1 MSNHFWLGSLC
12 LVQGR
17 QTFPP
22 GIVSV
27 GDAITIL
34 QDLGNRIPDKSW
46 MLYLL
51 EVFDRKAGA
60 PVELNLICQF
70 NDRDNFWA
78 IFGGTNRHKFT
89 SVLPVVGHTYLRQ
102 IIFKKESREV
112 EYLLT
117 DRTTGQSEKF
127 VFNATGIAFEG
138 KTSFSGVE
146 WWNKAG
152 RGPFPVR
159 YRVQVS
165 GLMCGIADGQAITYL
180 PYDGLVPDKDRA
192 GDDYPISF
200 GSVEARDG
208 YLSYE
213 VADGTAKRGLGFT
226 KGQHATL

>member
-1 MSNHFWLGSLC
+1 
-12 LVQGR
+12 VQGR

-34 QDLGNRIPDKSW
+34 HDLGNRIPDKSW

-78 IFGGTNRHKFT
+78 IFGGVNRYKFT
-89 SVLPVVGHTYLRQ
+89 SVLPAVGHTYLRQ
-102 IIFKKESREV
+102 IIFKKESRAI

-117 DRTTGQSEKF
+117 DRTSGQSEKF
-127 VFNATGIAFEG
+127 VFDGADIAFEG
-138 KTSFSGVE
+138 RSSFTGVE
-146 WWNKAG
+146 WWNKAAG
-152 RGPFPVR
+152 SPFPVR

-165 GLMCGIADGQAITYL
+165 ELMCGIADGQGITYL
-180 PYDGLVPDKDRA
+180 PYDGLVSDKDRA
-192 GDDYPISF
+192 GDSYPVSF
-200 GSVEARDG
+200 GGAETRDG

-213 VADGTAKRGLGFT
+213 VADGSARRGLALA
-226 KGQHATL
+226 KDKHVTL